1 MMKHGSR
8 SDNIGIWNRWPTLNL
23 ETLLQTWS
31 GESVIIQYDQETGA
45 WIFIAI
51 FSTRL
56 GPAAGGTRMK
66 IYPDVASALRDA
78 MRLSE
83 GMAYKWAIPNIPYG
97 GGKTVIAV
105 PAGLNPKERVG
116 LLRRYGQLVHQL
128 GGLFV
133 TGPDV
138 GTNSADM
145 DIIAET
151 GSPYIFG
158 RSEAAGGTGSSG
170 PATALGVFLGL
181 QVTCEYQFGSTS
193 LEGKR
198 VLVQGAGSVGGV
210 LIKHLLAA
218 GAQVSFSDVDT
229 QAIAHYR
236 DEMKLPFIPPNE
248 VYSAECDVFAPC
260 ALGGVLS
267 AETIPLLK
275 CKVVAG
281 GANNQL
287 AEPADAKR
295 LQARGILYAPDYI
308 INAGGAMFLTRLGTK
323 GWTREKAEQEMTEGI
338 PRALKQVFYMAAVKG
353 ISTEAAGR
361 RIAEARLMG

>member
-1 MMKHGSR
+1 
-8 SDNIGIWNRWPTLNL
+8 LNL
-23 ETLLQTWS
+23 ETLLQSWA
-31 GESVIIQYDQETGA
+31 GESVIVQYDQETGA

-56 GPAAGGTRMK
+56 GPAAGGTRMRS
-66 IYPDVASALRDA
+66 YPDVASALKDA

-83 GMAYKWAIPNIPYG
+83 GMAYKWAVPNLSYG
-97 GGKTVIAV
+97 GGKAVIST
-105 PAGLNPKERVG
+105 PAELNPNARAG

-151 GSPYIFG
+151 GSPHIFG

-198 VLVQGAGSVGGV
+198 VLVQGAGSVGGG

-218 GAQVSFSDVDT
+218 GAQVSFSDINPE
-229 QAIAHYR
+229 AISHYH
-236 DEMKLPFIPPNE
+236 DELNLPFIPPDE

-287 AEPADAKR
+287 VEPADAEL

-308 INAGGAMFLTRLGTK
+308 INAGGAMFLTYLGTK
-323 GWTREKAEQEMTEGI
+323 GWTREKAEQEMTQSI
-338 PRALKQVFYMAAVKG
+338 PRALKQVFYRAAVEG

-361 RIAEARLMG
+361 RIAEARLNG